1 MKLGMQSSWIIYATK
16 PYVLFFLG
24 RGEIAV
30 IVDSKNG
37 YMWTSIDQVKPRV
50 IRSNVPLVKVTVVK
64 FPVIST
70 CRDKTVVFI
79 ALTGF
84 LL

>member
-1 MKLGMQSSWIIYATK
+1 MQPFIIYA
-16 PYVLFFLG
+16 G

-37 YMWTSIDQVKPRV
+37 YMWKWIDHVKPRV

-79 ALTGF
+79 TLTGF

>member
-1 MKLGMQSSWIIYATK
+1 MQPFIIYA
-16 PYVLFFLG
+16 G

-37 YMWTSIDQVKPRV
+37 YMWKWIDHVKPRV
-50 IRSNVPLVKVTVVK
+50 IRSNVLSVKVTVVK
-64 FPVIST
+64 FPVIIT

-79 ALTGF
+79 TLTGF
-84 LL
+84 

>member
-1 MKLGMQSSWIIYATK
+1 MQPFIIYA
-16 PYVLFFLG
+16 G

-37 YMWTSIDQVKPRV
+37 YMWKWIDHVKPRV

-79 ALTGF
+79 ALSGF

>member
-1 MKLGMQSSWIIYATK
+1 MLQSRTYC
-16 PYVLFFLG
+16 FFLG

-37 YMWTSIDQVKPRV
+37 YMWKSIDHVKPRV
-50 IRSNVPLVKVTVVK
+50 IRSNVLSVKVTVVK

-70 CRDKTVVFI
+70 CRDNTDVFI
-79 ALTGF
+79 TLTGF
-84 LL
+84 FSKSVTELILS

>member
-1 MKLGMQSSWIIYATK
+1 MQPFIIYA
-16 PYVLFFLG
+16 G

-37 YMWTSIDQVKPRV
+37 YMWKWIDHVKPRV
-50 IRSNVPLVKVTVVK
+50 IRSNVLSVKVTVVK

-70 CRDKTVVFI
+70 CRDKTVVFV
-79 ALTGF
+79 ALSGF

>member
-1 MKLGMQSSWIIYATK
+1 MLQSRTF
-16 PYVLFFLG
+16 VLG

-37 YMWTSIDQVKPRV
+37 YMWTSIYHVKPRV
-50 IRSNVPLVKVTVVK
+50 IRSNMLSVKVTVVK
-64 FPVIST
+64 FPVISS

-79 ALTGF
+79 TLTGF